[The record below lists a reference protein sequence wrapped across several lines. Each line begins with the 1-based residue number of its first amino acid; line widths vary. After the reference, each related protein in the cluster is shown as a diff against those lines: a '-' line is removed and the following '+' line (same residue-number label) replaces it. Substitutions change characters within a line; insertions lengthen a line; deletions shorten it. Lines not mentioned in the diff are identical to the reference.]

1 MLFVQGGTWSGA
13 EPWWDRL
20 KERFGSGRDRKV
32 VTINGGARAYS
43 RDQGK
48 SVDVEEIDFVESEVD
63 PILDKISEKGIQS
76 LSERERKIL
85 EQARKKMGR

>member
-1 MLFVQGGTWSGA
+1 M
-13 EPWWDRL
+13 
-20 KERFGSGRDRKV
+20 
-32 VTINGGARAYS
+32 
-43 RDQGK
+43 
-48 SVDVEEIDFVESEVD
+48 DVEEIDFVESEVD